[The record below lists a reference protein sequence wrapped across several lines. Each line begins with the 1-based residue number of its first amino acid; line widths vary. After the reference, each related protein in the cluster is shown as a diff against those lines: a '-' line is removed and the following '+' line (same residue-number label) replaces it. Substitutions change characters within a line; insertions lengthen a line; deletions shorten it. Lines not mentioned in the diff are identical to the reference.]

1 MLSLDEIIKY
11 ALEEDRAF
19 HDVTTTYILEQGKKG
34 KAYGIAKSDGIM
46 AGGWVTQKVFF
57 NLDPTISFSQKKE
70 ERKPFKKGEFL
81 FEVEGKIS
89 SILKAERVALNFLQ
103 RMCGI
108 ATATSTF
115 VEKVKGTG
123 VKIMD
128 TRKTTPLLRTLEKYS
143 VKAGGGVNHRFDLE
157 EMVLIKE
164 NHITAA
170 GSLRD
175 AIRMA
180 KRSKK
185 FIEAEVK
192 NLEELK
198 IVLEEGASRVMLD
211 NFTIEKIREAVK
223 MAKGKIEIEVS
234 GGVKL
239 ENIEE
244 IAKTG
249 VDMISIGYL
258 THSFQSSDI
267 SLILGNQNE

>member
-11 ALEEDRAF
+11 ALEEDKAF
-19 HDVTTTYILEQGKKG
+19 HDVTTAYILEQGKKG

-46 AGGWVTQKVFF
+46 AGGWVAQKVFS
-57 NLDPTISFSQKKE
+57 NLDPTLFFSQKKE
-70 ERKPFKKGEFL
+70 EGEAFKKGEIL
-81 FEVEGKIS
+81 FEVEGEIS
-89 SILKAERVALNFLQ
+89 SILKGERVALNFLQ

-108 ATATSTF
+108 ATVTSTF

-128 TRKTTPLLRTLEKYS
+128 TRKTTPLLRTLEKYA
-143 VKAGGGVNHRFDLE
+143 VRAGGGLNHRFDLE

-170 GSLRD
+170 GSLRN
-175 AIRMA
+175 AIRKA
-180 KRSKK
+180 KRSGK
-185 FIEAEVK
+185 FIEVEVK

-198 IVLEEGASRVMLD
+198 IVLEEGVSRVMLD
-211 NFTIEKIREAVK
+211 NFTLEKIKEAAK
-223 MAKGKIEIEVS
+223 MAKGKVEIEVS

-244 IAKTG
+244 IANTG
-249 VDMISIGYL
+249 LDMISIGYL

-267 SLILGNQNE
+267 SLILGYQDE